1 MDDKEFDSLLDDL
14 TNRKNGSDTS
24 SADEKASEEVS
35 KQEEVTEV
43 TSASEDIPEG
53 TADMETDENNE
64 AGSDE
69 VVIFEAEEAE
79 EDESE
84 AETEYESEEE
94 YEEPDDEELEEQRE
108 QERLR
113 LKEKRKTKKRKKKT
127 HGRLVFALV
136 MVTLVISVAVV
147 GALGFI
153 TLGSEVLGLNRS
165 NSEFSVEIPQNS
177 GTEAIA
183 NILQQEG
190 IIDNPTLF
198 RIVSKLK
205 GADGTYIAGSHKLS
219 PNMTYSDI
227 IKTLQEEAINP
238 REFVNI
244 TFPEGIR
251 LVDAAAKLEEAGVC
265 SAEEFIRVF
274 NSKTFGFDFE
284 EKVLVSP
291 KKLYKM
297 EGYFFPDTYQFYLEE
312 DPVNVAKKVCKNFEY
327 KITPDLY
334 GRMDDMGMTLE
345 ETLTLASIVQREAGD
360 TYNMKMVASVF
371 HNRLNDPDTFPLLQS
386 DPTTNYV
393 EEVVIPNLEIYSE
406 SICEA
411 YDTYRGGGLPPGPI
425 CSPGLDAIEAVLYPR
440 ETNYYYFCSDLET
453 GEFFYAETLEE
464 HEANLVAAH
473 LR

>member
-1 MDDKEFDSLLDDL
+1 MAMDDKEFDSLLDDL
-14 TNRKNGSDTS
+14 TNRKNGDDTVP
-24 SADEKASEEVS
+24 ADKENAEEVS
-35 KQEEVTEV
+35 GQEETPDADVP
-43 TSASEDIPEG
+43 EDISGE
-53 TADMETDENNE
+53 NE
-64 AGSDE
+64 AVSEE
-69 VVIFEAEEAE
+69 VVIFEAEETE
-79 EDESE
+79 EDVSE
-84 AETEYESEEE
+84 DTPEEDDPE
-94 YEEPDDEELEEQRE
+94 EDDDEPDDEELEEQRE

-127 HGRLVFALV
+127 HGRLAFALI
-136 MVTLVISVAVV
+136 MVTLVISVAVL

-198 RIVSKLK
+198 RVVSKLK

-251 LVDAAAKLEEAGVC
+251 LVDAAAKLEEEGVC

-284 EKVLVSP
+284 EKVVVSP

-334 GRMDDMGMTLE
+334 GRMEDMGMTLE

-360 TYNMKMVASVF
+360 SYNMKMVASVF

-464 HEANLVAAH
+464 HEENLVAAH

>member
-1 MDDKEFDSLLDDL
+1 MDDKEFDSMLDDL
-14 TNRKNGSDTS
+14 TKQKNGEDVSD
-24 SADEKASEEVS
+24 DNEASEAVS
-35 KQEEVTEV
+35 EQAEAAEEG
-43 TSASEDIPEG
+43 S
-53 TADMETDENNE
+53 ENNE
-64 AGSDE
+64 ADSRK
-69 VVIFEAEEAE
+69 VVIYEAEEGDDEELSEDEYDEDE
-79 EDESE
+79 ED
-84 AETEYESEEE
+84 
-94 YEEPDDEELEEQRE
+94 EPDDEELEEQRE

-113 LKEKRKTKKRKKKT
+113 LKEKRKNKKRKKKT
-127 HGRLVFALV
+127 HGRLAFALI
-136 MVTLVISVAVV
+136 MVTLVISVAVL

-165 NSEFSVEIPQNS
+165 NSEFSVEIPENS

-190 IIDNPTLF
+190 IIENPTLF
-198 RIVSKLK
+198 RVVSKLK

-238 REFVNI
+238 REFVDI

-291 KKLYKM
+291 KKLFKM
-297 EGYFFPDTYQFYLEE
+297 EGYFFPDTYQFYLDE

-360 TYNMKMVASVF
+360 SYNMKMVASVF

-386 DPTTNYV
+386 DPTSNYV

-425 CSPGLDAIEAVLYPR
+425 CNPGIDAIEAVLYPR

-453 GEFFYAETLEE
+453 GEFFYGETLEE

-473 LR
+473 LK

>member
-1 MDDKEFDSLLDDL
+1 MDDKEFDSMLDDL
-14 TNRKNGSDTS
+14 TKQKNGEDISDDNEAS
-24 SADEKASEEVS
+24 EAVSEQAEASEEDS
-35 KQEEVTEV
+35 
-43 TSASEDIPEG
+43 
-53 TADMETDENNE
+53 ENNE
-64 AGSDE
+64 AASQE
-69 VVIFEAEEAE
+69 VIIYEAEESDDEELSEDEYDEDE
-79 EDESE
+79 ED
-84 AETEYESEEE
+84 
-94 YEEPDDEELEEQRE
+94 EPDDEELEEQRE

-113 LKEKRKTKKRKKKT
+113 LKEKRKNKKRKKKT
-127 HGRLVFALV
+127 HGRLVFALI
-136 MVTLVISVAVV
+136 MVTLVISVAVI

-165 NSEFSVEIPQNS
+165 DSEFSVEIPQNS

-183 NILQQEG
+183 DILQQEG

-251 LVDAAAKLEEAGVC
+251 LVDAAAKLEEEGVC

-297 EGYFFPDTYQFYLEE
+297 EGYFFPDTYQFYLDE

-334 GRMDDMGMTLE
+334 GRMNDMGMTLE

-386 DPTTNYV
+386 DPTSNYV

-453 GEFFYAETLEE
+453 GEFFYGETLEE

>member
-14 TNRKNGSDTS
+14 TNQKNGGDTVS
-24 SADEKASEEVS
+24 SEKETDNENTSEEEVS
-35 KQEEVTEV
+35 EKAPSEDTPEQ
-43 TSASEDIPEG
+43 ASE
-53 TADMETDENNE
+53 NRE
-64 AGSDE
+64 APSKE
-69 VVIFEAEEAE
+69 VVIFEAEEGDDEELSDDE
-79 EDESE
+79 EDDD
-84 AETEYESEEE
+84 EED
-94 YEEPDDEELEEQRE
+94 EPDDEELLE

-113 LKEKRKTKKRKKKT
+113 LKENRKNKKRKKKT
-127 HGRLVFALV
+127 HGRLAFALI
-136 MVTLVISVAVV
+136 MVTLVISVAVL
-147 GALGFI
+147 GALAFI

-165 NSEFSVEIPQNS
+165 DSEFSVEIPQNS

-190 IIDNPTLF
+190 IIENPTLF
-198 RIVSKLK
+198 RVVSKLK

-251 LVDAAAKLEEAGVC
+251 LVDAAAKLEEEGVC

-284 EKVLVSP
+284 EKVVVSP

-334 GRMDDMGMTLE
+334 GRMEDMGMTLE

-360 TYNMKMVASVF
+360 SYNMKMVASVF

-425 CSPGLDAIEAVLYPR
+425 CNPGIDAIEAVLYPR

-464 HEANLVAAH
+464 HEENLVAAH

>member
-14 TNRKNGSDTS
+14 TKQKNGSDTAPS
-24 SADEKASEEVS
+24 DTEETAQSEDAQV
-35 KQEEVTEV
+35 
-43 TSASEDIPEG
+43 SEDIPAPDDAPSE
-53 TADMETDENNE
+53 NE
-64 AGSDE
+64 AVSGE
-69 VVIFEAEEAE
+69 VVIFEAEEETAE
-79 EDESE
+79 EI
-84 AETEYESEEE
+84 SEEE
-94 YEEPDDEELEEQRE
+94 YDEDEPDDEELEEQRE

-113 LKEKRKTKKRKKKT
+113 LKEKRKNKKRKKKT
-127 HGRLVFALV
+127 HGRLAFALI
-136 MVTLVISVAVV
+136 MVTLVISVAVL

-153 TLGSEVLGLNRS
+153 AIGTEVLGLDRS
-165 NSEFSVEIPQNS
+165 NSEFSVEIPENS

-183 NILQQEG
+183 NILEQEG
-190 IIDNPTLF
+190 IIENPTLF
-198 RIVSKLK
+198 RVVSKLK

-227 IKTLQEEAINP
+227 IKVLQEEAINP

-251 LVDAAAKLEEAGVC
+251 LVDAAAKLEEANVC

-312 DPVNVAKKVCKNFEY
+312 DPANVAKKVCKNFEY

-334 GRMDDMGMTLE
+334 GRMEDMGLTLE
-345 ETLTLASIVQREAGD
+345 ETLTLASIVQKEAGD
-360 TYNMKMVASVF
+360 SYNMKLVASVF
-371 HNRLNDPDTFPLLQS
+371 HNRLNNPDEYPLLQS
-386 DPTTNYV
+386 DPTSNYV
-393 EEVVIPNLEIYSE
+393 EEVVVPNLEIYSD

-425 CSPGLDAIEAVLYPR
+425 CNPGIDAIEAVLYPR

-453 GEFFYAETLEE
+453 GEFFYAETLDE

>member
-1 MDDKEFDSLLDDL
+1 MDDKEFDAMLDNL
-14 TNRKNGSDTS
+14 TKDKNGDAAPDDDTS
-24 SADEKASEEVS
+24 AQAENTNSEEVTDTASEEPANDEIVLY
-35 KQEEVTEV
+35 EDDG
-43 TSASEDIPEG
+43 SEDEEQD
-53 TADMETDENNE
+53 ADD
-64 AGSDE
+64 
-69 VVIFEAEEAE
+69 E
-79 EDESE
+79 ED
-84 AETEYESEEE
+84 
-94 YEEPDDEELEEQRE
+94 EPDDEEALE

-113 LKEKRKTKKRKKKT
+113 LKEKRKNKKRKKKT
-127 HGRLVFALV
+127 HGRLVFALI
-136 MVTLVISVAVV
+136 MVTLVLSVAVL

-153 TLGSEVLGLNRS
+153 AVGSEVLGLDRS
-165 NSEFSVEIPQNS
+165 DTVFSVEIPENS

-183 NILQQEG
+183 NILEQEG
-190 IIDNPTLF
+190 IIGNPTLF
-198 RIVSKLK
+198 RIISKLK

-219 PNMTYSDI
+219 PNMPYSDL
-227 IKTLQEEAINP
+227 IKALQEEAINP
-238 REFVNI
+238 REFVDI

-251 LVDAAAKLEEAGVC
+251 LVDAAAKLEEANVC

-284 EKVLVSP
+284 KHVVVSP

-312 DPVNVAKKVCKNFEY
+312 DPANVAKKVCKNFEY

-334 GRMDDMGMTLE
+334 GRMEDMGMTLE

-360 TYNMKMVASVF
+360 SYNMKLVASVF
-371 HNRLNDPDTFPLLQS
+371 HNRLNNPDTFPLLQS
-386 DPTTNYV
+386 DPTSNYV
-393 EEVVIPNLEIYSE
+393 EEVIIPNLEIYSE
-406 SICEA
+406 SICDA
-411 YDTYRGGGLPPGPI
+411 YDTYKGSGLPPGPI

-473 LR
+473 LM

>member
-1 MDDKEFDSLLDDL
+1 MDDKELDSLLNEFSDKKEDTPDSEEAEIISPVSFDD
-14 TNRKNGSDTS
+14 S
-24 SADEKASEEVS
+24 SADGIVESAEEKI
-35 KQEEVTEV
+35 
-43 TSASEDIPEG
+43 ED
-53 TADMETDENNE
+53 TDEPPSDNE
-64 AGSDE
+64 E
-69 VVIFEAEEAE
+69 IVIFEE
-79 EDESE
+79 EDEDNE
-84 AETEYESEEE
+84 PSEEADE
-94 YEEPDDEELEEQRE
+94 EEPSDEELEEQRK

-113 LKEKRKTKKRKKKT
+113 IKEKRKNKKRKKST
-127 HGRLVFALV
+127 HGRLAFALI
-136 MVTLVISVAVV
+136 MVTLVISVAVL

-153 TLGSEVLGLNRS
+153 KVGSEILGLDRS
-165 NSEFSVEIPQNS
+165 DSEFSVEIPVNS

-183 NILQQEG
+183 DILEQEG
-190 IIDNPTLF
+190 IIGNATLF

-227 IKTLQEEAINP
+227 IEVLQEEAINP
-238 REFVNI
+238 REFVTI

-251 LVDAAAKLEEAGVC
+251 LTEAAKLLEEANVC
-265 SAEEFIRVF
+265 GAQEFIREF
-274 NSKTFGFDFE
+274 NSATFGFDFE
-284 EKVLVSP
+284 KKVLVSP
-291 KKLYKM
+291 KKLFKM

-312 DPVNVAKKVCKNFEY
+312 DPANVAKKVCKNFEY

-371 HNRLNDPDTFPLLQS
+371 HNRLNNPDEYPLLQS
-386 DPTTNYV
+386 DPTSNYV
-393 EEVVIPNLEIYSE
+393 KEVVIPNLEVYSE
-406 SICEA
+406 SMCEA

-425 CSPGLDAIEAVLYPR
+425 CNPGIDAIEAVLYPR

-464 HEANLVAAH
+464 HEANLVLAN
-473 LR
+473 LV

>member
-1 MDDKEFDSLLDDL
+1 MDDKEFDAMLDDL
-14 TNRKNGSDTS
+14 TKEKNGGPAPDDDAAEQAENADSEEAVDT
-24 SADEKASEEVS
+24 ASEEPADDEIVLY
-35 KQEEVTEV
+35 EDDG
-43 TSASEDIPEG
+43 SEDEEQE
-53 TADMETDENNE
+53 ADDD
-64 AGSDE
+64 GD
-69 VVIFEAEEAE
+69 
-79 EDESE
+79 
-84 AETEYESEEE
+84 
-94 YEEPDDEELEEQRE
+94 EPDDEEALE

-113 LKEKRKTKKRKKKT
+113 LKEKRKSKKRKKKT
-127 HGRLVFALV
+127 HGRLVFALI
-136 MVTLVISVAVV
+136 M
-147 GALGFI
+147 
-153 TLGSEVLGLNRS
+153 GLDRS
-165 NSEFSVEIPQNS
+165 DTVFSVEIPENS

-183 NILQQEG
+183 NILEQEG
-190 IIDNPTLF
+190 IIGNPTLF
-198 RIVSKLK
+198 RIISKLK

-219 PNMTYSDI
+219 PNMPYSDL

-238 REFVNI
+238 REFVDI

-251 LVDAAAKLEEAGVC
+251 LVDAAAKLEEANVC

-284 EKVLVSP
+284 EHVVVSP

-312 DPVNVAKKVCKNFEY
+312 DPANVAKKVCKNFEY

-334 GRMDDMGMTLE
+334 GRMEDMGMTLE

-360 TYNMKMVASVF
+360 SYNMKLVASVF

-386 DPTTNYV
+386 DPTSNYV
-393 EEVVIPNLEIYSE
+393 KEVIIPNLEIYSE
-406 SICEA
+406 SICDA
-411 YDTYRGGGLPPGPI
+411 YDTYKGSGLPPGPI

-473 LR
+473 LA